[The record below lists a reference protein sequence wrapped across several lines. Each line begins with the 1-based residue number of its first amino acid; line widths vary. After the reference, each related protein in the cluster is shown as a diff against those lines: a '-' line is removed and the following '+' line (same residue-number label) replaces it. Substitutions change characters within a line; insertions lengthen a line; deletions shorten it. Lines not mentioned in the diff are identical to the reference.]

1 MINMYEPEKM
11 SEDELMKLAYKRHQ
25 EVFEK
30 WKYGKP
36 VKAWKENGCQI
47 CVQYECGK
55 WFHYKDFE
63 LTFPTFW

>member
-1 MINMYEPEKM
+1 MHICKKCFGSCRKERWMINMYEPEKM

-36 VKAWKENGCQI
+36 VKA
-47 CVQYECGK
+47 
-55 WFHYKDFE
+55 
-63 LTFPTFW
+63 